1 MTGAFT
7 GAELVFFSFMAVEN
21 YQQVL
26 EKASRLTAR
35 EQARLIKELAA
46 RLVRSREP
54 LDLSKVEEA
63 AAYVER
69 LRAAESR
76 HPTGRL
82 KTPEEFLAELQSW
95 EG

>member
-1 MTGAFT
+1 MTGAFI
-7 GAELVFFSFMAVEN
+7 GAELVFFSLMAIEN
-21 YQQVL
+21 YRQVL
-26 EKASRLTAR
+26 DKASRLTAR

-46 RLVRSREP
+46 RLVKSREP
-54 LDLSKVEEA
+54 LDLSKVKEA
-63 AAYVER
+63 VAYVER

>member
-1 MTGAFT
+1 MTGAFI
-7 GAELVFFSFMAVEN
+7 GAELVFFSFMAIEN
-21 YQQVL
+21 YRQVL

-46 RLVRSREP
+46 RLVKSHKP

-63 AAYVER
+63 VAYVER

-76 HPTGRL
+76 HATGRL